1 MRPRLWSPR
10 FSLDFRTAMVAAA
23 SFVIGFLLIG
33 LSVVLVAM
41 RGGPRGA
48 RQALHSQSRTGRS
61 AATWA
66 IAGVSLF
73 FGVAIPVLVGIAN
86 ADDRDSKGGVELTAA
101 QQEGRSLFAYNCA
114 TCHTLA
120 SAGAAG
126 RIGPNL
132 DLMRPAEQLTLDAI
146 AKGRARG
153 NGQMP
158 AGLLQG
164 AEAENVA
171 AFIAATAGR

>member
-1 MRPRLWSPR
+1 
-10 FSLDFRTAMVAAA
+10 MVAAA
-23 SFVIGFLLIG
+23 SFIIGFILIG
-33 LSVVLVAM
+33 FSVVLVAM

-48 RQALHSQSRTGRS
+48 RQAMHSQSAGGRS
-61 AATWA
+61 VATWA

-86 ADDRDSKGGVELTAA
+86 ADDRSSRGGIELTAA
-101 QQEGRSLFAYNCA
+101 QEEGRTLFTENCA

-132 DLMRPAEQLTLDAI
+132 DQLRPPEQLTIDAI
-146 AKGRARG
+146 EKGRARG
-153 NGQMP
+153 QGQMP

-164 AEAENVA
+164 EDAENVA
-171 AFIAATAGR
+171 SFIAATAGR